1 MEGLERPEV
10 TGRGCGMFG
19 WTIAIIIAFALG
31 TAAGVLMRRQ
41 RILDSWLREEVAGMR
56 HELTQARAEVRA
68 LASPQ
73 TSEMLDRVEG
83 EDYEIAGNLDRMNT
97 LLDQLHGL
105 LRGKSPER
113 IEYPRDYA
121 REKGFTE
128 EPVIFSGQLDFTS
141 PEELLKFANLPPI
154 SEDEIRAMD
163 WETFLKG
170 IASDGPAD

>member
-1 MEGLERPEV
+1 MI
-10 TGRGCGMFG
+10 G
-19 WTIAIIIAFALG
+19 WTVAIIVGFALG
-31 TAAGVLMRRQ
+31 TATGILVRRQ
-41 RILDSWLREEVAGMR
+41 KVLDCWLRDEVAGMR
-56 HELTQARAEVRA
+56 QDLNQARVEVKA

-73 TSEMLDRVEG
+73 ASEMLDRVEG
-83 EDYEIAGNLDRMNT
+83 DDYEISGNLDRMNT

-105 LRGKSPER
+105 LRGKSVDRGEYRR
-113 IEYPRDYA
+113 IN
-121 REKGFTE
+121 GIHE

-163 WETFLKG
+163 WESFMKG